1 MVVNVFSFNLARFM
15 KKYFFV
21 YRTSLQRFLEYR
33 GEILMDISGKL
44 LLPIFVQSILWRA
57 VIESAEHKQIAGYTY
72 EAMFQYIV
80 LSILIANF
88 VKVDSVERQISN
100 AIKDGTLNKFLVQ
113 PVDFALYNLM
123 TFFAD
128 STPVMF
134 GGIIVYGIMLLTGF
148 VSATVFEIL
157 CGFLVIVFGLFIS
170 FLLAFMIAALAF
182 YMDEVWTLFVM
193 KNMLLWFLTGQ
204 VIPLDMFPQS
214 VAPILKFLPFGYL
227 AFVPTKILTGMLSA
241 EEILQ
246 ALLVVFCW
254 TVGLYF
260 LYKFFWTY
268 SLRQYSAFGG

>member
-1 MVVNVFSFNLARFM
+1 M

-21 YRTSLQRFLEYR
+21 YRTSLQRFVEYR
-33 GEILMDISGKL
+33 GEILMDISGKI

-57 VIESAEHKQIAGYTY
+57 VIESTPDGQIAGYTY
-72 EAMFQYIV
+72 EAMFQYVV

-100 AIKDGTLNKFLVQ
+100 AIKDGTLNKFLAQ

-128 STPVMF
+128 STPVLL
-134 GGIIVYGIMLLTGF
+134 GGAIVYGVMLWTGF
-148 VSATVFEIL
+148 VSATAFQIL
-157 CGFLVIVFGLFIS
+157 SGMLVLLFGLFIS

-193 KNMLLWFLTGQ
+193 KNMSMWFLTGQ
-204 VIPLDMFPQS
+204 VIPLDMFPES
-214 VAPILKFLPFGYL
+214 VARVLKFLPFGYL
-227 AFVPTKILTGMLSA
+227 AFVPTKIFTGAFSTQ
-241 EEILQ
+241 EILF
-246 ALLVVFCW
+246 ALSVVFCW
-254 TVGLYF
+254 TLGLYL
-260 LYKFFWTY
+260 LYKIFWTY

>member
-1 MVVNVFSFNLARFM
+1 M

-33 GEILMDISGKL
+33 GEILMDISGKI

-57 VIESAEHKQIAGYTY
+57 VIESTSDGQIAGYSY
-72 EAMFQYIV
+72 EAMFQYLV

-100 AIKDGTLNKFLVQ
+100 AIKDGTLNKFLAQ

-128 STPVMF
+128 STPVML
-134 GGIIVYGIMLLTGF
+134 GGAIVYGVMLSTGF
-148 VSATVFEIL
+148 VSATAFQIL
-157 CGFLVIVFGLFIS
+157 SGLLVLLFGLFIS

-193 KNMLLWFLTGQ
+193 KSMVMWFLTGQ
-204 VIPLDMFPQS
+204 VIPLDMFPES
-214 VAPILKFLPFGYL
+214 VAEILKFLPFGYL
-227 AFVPTKILTGMLSA
+227 AFVPTKIFTGTFST
-241 EEILQ
+241 EEILF
-246 ALLVVFCW
+246 ALSVVFCW
-254 TVGLYF
+254 TFGLYL
-260 LYKFFWTY
+260 LYKIFWTY
-268 SLRQYSAFGG
+268 SLRRYSAFGG